1 MRIIKGL
8 AAVFAVIF
16 IIAIGSFFYLR
27 SVHSP
32 NTPSEVQLTGLNSE
46 ATVHF
51 DDYGI
56 PHIYAENNID
66 AWRTLG
72 YVHARDRLFQM
83 DVLRRVGAGRLSELF
98 GDDVMNIDRLFRT
111 MGTAELSR
119 TSYETFMKTQ
129 TEDWQTWAQA
139 YVDGINAYREKRQA
153 GCDC

>member
-8 AAVFAVIF
+8 APVFAVIF

-98 GDDVMNIDRLFRT
+98 GDDVMKHLSINSRFDINFSFLSLFKNS
-111 MGTAELSR
+111 LD
-119 TSYETFMKTQ
+119 
-129 TEDWQTWAQA
+129 TESIYHEQILILFSLQ
-139 YVDGINAYREKRQA
+139 
-153 GCDC
+153 